1 MKDISLFLAAF
12 WGWFIVIFCVVL
24 LVNPKRTS
32 QLIKNLTHEKHLV
45 LPAILT
51 IVLGLVSVLLHNV
64 WTLNWKLIIT
74 LFGWG
79 TLLKGMHLFAFPKN
93 TLKLIDTINH
103 KWLPVLYIVLFLL
116 GVILLNQVYQIVP
129 Y

>member
-1 MKDISLFLAAF
+1 MENLTYFLAAF
-12 WGWFIVIFCVVL
+12 WGWFIVIFCVIL

-64 WTLNWKLIIT
+64 WTLNWELFIT

-79 TLLKGMHLFAFPKN
+79 TLLKGVYLFALPKN
-93 TLKLIDTINH
+93 TLKILKTINY
-103 KWLPVLYIVLFLL
+103 KWFSVLYIIVFII
-116 GVILLNQVYQIVP
+116 GIVLLNQVYQLVP